1 MGTERGVLTM
11 RGEGKGQDLTSETS
25 TVVSRRRWR
34 VPGEDGG
41 IGTAGLSPPRPGHVQ
56 KKTNTRGYS
65 QFLSTSIRR
74 VSRVLL
80 GLIPSKSVCKTICGQ
95 IFGVLSWL
103 GKYTTNP
110 AKTHVQKGASI
121 FHSCY
126 FWVTSVC
133 SII

>member
-56 KKTNTRGYS
+56 KKKQIRGDTRNSCPLQLDEFPGY
-65 QFLSTSIRR
+65 
-74 VSRVLL
+74 
-80 GLIPSKSVCKTICGQ
+80 C
-95 IFGVLSWL
+95 
-103 GKYTTNP
+103 
-110 AKTHVQKGASI
+110 
-121 FHSCY
+121 
-126 FWVTSVC
+126 
-133 SII
+133 